1 MYEVE
6 AIVIVDRMDG
16 NGLMIGQVDV
26 PEDSLVSNVDTTLLR
41 CCCDVLFQC
50 HETIVVG
57 AVVELTHILVVRFS
71 VVFFL

>member
-1 MYEVE
+1 M
-6 AIVIVDRMDG
+6 
-16 NGLMIGQVDV
+16 
-26 PEDSLVSNVDTTLLR
+26 SKVDTTWLR

-57 AVVELTHILVVRFS
+57 AVVELTQVLVVRFS